1 MKTALPTKEYFERE
15 KESGGSKTV
24 TNFIK
29 NKVSQIYFTIYL
41 I

>member
-15 KESGGSKTV
+15 KESGGSKIG

-29 NKVSQIYFTIYL
+29 NKVILTSVPFKS
-41 I
+41 